1 MEWFALLLY
10 DKLDNFPS
18 VSRWQMNG
26 RGIFSSACF
35 ISQSFPIGEGCAR
48 AASTMQSCV
57 HVHVLCPMTCSVSDH
72 KLCVWLNVSC
82 IITLLCL
89 IFRACKQRFYH
100 GPGKYSSSWWW
111 ASGTMDKA
119 VVFSSP
125 SCYCIPSK
133 LEVKFWVNERFRI
146 PFFLWNDFWKFFCG
160 LFFTV
165 GVTSFNGFGV
175 NFDKLFDEI
184 LAGF

>member
-89 IFRACKQRFYH
+89 IFRACKQGFLPRPWEILQLMVMGFRYY
-100 GPGKYSSSWWW
+100 GQSCCILFAKLLLYSIQI
-111 ASGTMDKA
+111 GGE
-119 VVFSSP
+119 VL
-125 SCYCIPSK
+125 SK
-133 LEVKFWVNERFRI
+133 RKIQNSIFFMEWLLEVFLRTVFYCWRN
-146 PFFLWNDFWKFFCG
+146 FF
-160 LFFTV
+160 
-165 GVTSFNGFGV
+165 
-175 NFDKLFDEI
+175 
-184 LAGF
+184 